1 MRLLALD
8 QASRTSGY
16 AVFDENNDLVTFG
29 TFTYDDEDIG
39 VRLHKIRNKVAS
51 LIDTYA
57 ITKVVFEDIQLQ
69 GNVTNNVQT
78 FKTLA
83 EVFGVIYELVT
94 ELNIEHEAVLSSSWK
109 STLNIKGRT
118 RPDQK
123 KNAQEYVINT
133 YGARPSQDASDAICI
148 GAHIIKHG
156 GENILEN
163 FDWSE

>member
-16 AVFDENNDLVTFG
+16 AVFDNDELITYG

-39 VRLHKIRNKVAS
+39 IRLHKIRNKVES
-51 LIDTYA
+51 LIDLHSIDY
-57 ITKVVFEDIQLQ
+57 VVFEDIQLQ
-69 GNVTNNVQT
+69 GNVANNVQT

-94 ELNIEHEAVLSSSWK
+94 ELEIKHEAVLSSSWK
-109 STLNIKGRT
+109 STLGIKGRT

-123 KNAQEYVINT
+123 KNAQTYVINT
-133 YGARPSQDASDAICI
+133 YGVKPSQDASDAICI
-148 GAHIIKHG
+148 GAHALKHS
-156 GENILEN
+156 GEIFSDS

>member
-16 AVFDENNDLVTFG
+16 AVFDNDELITYG

-39 VRLHKIRNKVAS
+39 IRLHKIRNKVES
-51 LIDTYA
+51 LIDLHSIDY
-57 ITKVVFEDIQLQ
+57 VVFEDIQLQ
-69 GNVTNNVQT
+69 GNVANNVQT

-94 ELNIEHEAVLSSSWK
+94 ELEIEHEAVLSSSWK
-109 STLNIKGRT
+109 STLGIKGRT
-118 RPDQK
+118 RLDQK
-123 KNAQEYVINT
+123 KNAQTYVINT
-133 YGARPSQDASDAICI
+133 YGVKPSQDASDAICI
-148 GAHIIKHG
+148 GAHALKHS
-156 GENILEN
+156 GEIFSDS

>member
-16 AVFDENNDLVTFG
+16 AVFNDDELITYG

-39 VRLHKIRNKVAS
+39 IRLHKIRNKVKS
-51 LIDTYA
+51 LIAEYN
-57 ITKVVFEDIQLQ
+57 IQQVVFEDIQLQ
-69 GNVTNNVQT
+69 GNVANNVQT

-94 ELNIEHEAVLSSSWK
+94 DLKLEHDAVLSSSWK
-109 STLNIKGRT
+109 STLGIKGRT
-118 RPDQK
+118 RPEQK
-123 KNAQEYVINT
+123 KNAQAYVINT
-133 YGARPSQDASDAICI
+133 YGVRPSQDASDAICI
-148 GAHIIKHG
+148 GAHMLKHG
-156 GENILEN
+156 GEVISEN